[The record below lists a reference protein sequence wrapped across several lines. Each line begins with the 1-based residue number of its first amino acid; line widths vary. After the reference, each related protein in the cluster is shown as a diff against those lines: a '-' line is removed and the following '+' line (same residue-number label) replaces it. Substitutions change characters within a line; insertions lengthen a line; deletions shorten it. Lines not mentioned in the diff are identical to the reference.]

1 MPITQYNPTTPARR
15 GMTSQDL
22 SEITTRK
29 SIKSLVKSKKQNA
42 GRNNQGKITVR
53 HRGGGVKRHYRL
65 VDFKFENV
73 KTAVVEAIEYD
84 PNRSA
89 YIALVRADGKLAYIL
104 AGSGM
109 NV

>member
-1 MPITQYNPTTPARR
+1 MAIKFYKPTTPGRR
-15 GMTSQDL
+15 GMTTADT
-22 SEITTRK
+22 EILTK
-29 SIKSLVKSKKQNA
+29 KKPEKSLLVAKKTGS

-65 VDFKFENV
+65 VDFKFSEV
-73 KTAVVEAIEYD
+73 KSAKVEAIEYD